1 MSRLTF
7 YDFTQALLRR
17 SLALQNPYWKSVMT
31 QIVHK
36 SYEVRITSPMPIAF
50 ILLWSS
56 GYIGGAFGLRY
67 GEPFTMTFYRFALA
81 GLVFLGIAL
90 AIKAQWPKRLAP
102 YLHAAVVGLLLQAL
116 QFGGLYTG
124 ISQGVPAGQT
134 ALIIGLMP
142 VFVVVGAY
150 FCLGEQLSWR
160 DLPGSI
166 LGVGGVAIVVI
177 SSFFGSEAS
186 MGGYGAVGLA
196 LLGITLGTLY
206 QKRFLGEM
214 NLWVGCFI
222 QMVTA
227 SLVML
232 LLAYTSETMQVTEW
246 GPFAASLAWVTL
258 MNSVGAL
265 TLLYL
270 MIRRGEASKATNL
283 FHVIPAVTQIMA
295 SLVLAEVPGPVA
307 IVGFVVS
314 GVGVYLMNHGR
325 SK

>member
-1 MSRLTF
+1 M
-7 YDFTQALLRR
+7 
-17 SLALQNPYWKSVMT
+17 NP
-31 QIVHK
+31 IAHK
-36 SYEVRITSPMPIAF
+36 SYEVRLTSPLPIAF

-56 GYIGGAFGLRY
+56 GYIGGAFGVRY

-81 GLVFLGIAL
+81 ALVFLGVAL
-90 AIKAQWPKRLAP
+90 VIKAEWPRRLTP
-102 YLHAAVVGLLLQAL
+102 YLHAAAVGLLLQAL

-124 ISQGVPAGQT
+124 ISQGVPAGQA
-134 ALIIGLMP
+134 ALIVGLMP
-142 VFVVVGAY
+142 VFVVIGAY

-166 LGVGGVAIVVI
+166 LGVGGVAIVVG
-177 SSFFGSEAS
+177 SSFFGAEAS
-186 MGGYGAVGLA
+186 IGGYGAVGLA

-206 QKRFLGEM
+206 QKRFLGGV

-227 SLVML
+227 SL
-232 LLAYTSETMQVTEW
+232 AYTSETMRVTQW
-246 GPFAASLAWVTL
+246 APFAASVAWITV

-295 SLVLAEVPGPVA
+295 SMVLGEMPSGVA
-307 IVGFVVS
+307 ILGFVVS
-314 GVGVYLMNHGR
+314 GAGVYWMNHGR
-325 SK
+325 TG

>member
-1 MSRLTF
+1 MNPVAHKRYQVRLTSP
-7 YDFTQALLRR
+7 L
-17 SLALQNPYWKSVMT
+17 P
-31 QIVHK
+31 
-36 SYEVRITSPMPIAF
+36 ITF

-56 GYIGGAFGLRY
+56 GYIGGAFGVRY

-81 GLVFLGIAL
+81 ALVFLGVAL
-90 AIKAQWPKRLAP
+90 VIKAQWPRRLTP
-102 YLHAAVVGLLLQAL
+102 YLHAAAVGLLLQAL

-124 ISQGVPAGQT
+124 ISQGVPAGQA
-134 ALIIGLMP
+134 ALIVGLMP
-142 VFVVVGAY
+142 VFVVIGAY

-166 LGVGGVAIVVI
+166 LGVGGVAIVVA

-186 MGGYGAVGLA
+186 VGGYGAVGLA

-206 QKRFLGEM
+206 QKRFLGGV

-232 LLAYTSETMQVTEW
+232 LLAYTTETMQVTELA
-246 GPFAASLAWVTL
+246 PFAASVAWITL

-295 SLVLAEVPGPVA
+295 SLVLGEVPGVIA

-314 GVGVYLMNHGR
+314 GMGVYWMNHAR
-325 SK
+325 AR

>member
-1 MSRLTF
+1 M
-7 YDFTQALLRR
+7 
-17 SLALQNPYWKSVMT
+17 NP
-31 QIVHK
+31 IARK
-36 SYEVRITSPMPIAF
+36 SYEVRLTSPLPIAF

-56 GYIGGAFGLRY
+56 GYIGGAFGVRY

-81 GLVFLGIAL
+81 ALVFLGVAL
-90 AIKAQWPKRLAP
+90 AIKAEWPKRLTP
-102 YLHAAVVGLLLQAL
+102 YLHAAAVGLLLQAL

-124 ISQGVPAGQT
+124 ISQGVPAGQ
-134 ALIIGLMP
+134 AAMIVGLMP
-142 VFVVVGAY
+142 VFVMIGAY

-166 LGVGGVAIVVI
+166 LGVGGVVIVVG
-177 SSFFGSEAS
+177 SSFFGTEAS
-186 MGGYGAVGLA
+186 IAGYGAVGLA

-206 QKRFLGEM
+206 QKRFLGGV

-232 LLAYTSETMQVTEW
+232 LLAYVTETMQVTQW
-246 GPFAASLAWVTL
+246 VPFAASVAWITV

-295 SLVLAEVPGPVA
+295 SLVLGEVPSVVA
-307 IVGFVVS
+307 IVGFFVS
-314 GVGVYLMNHGR
+314 GAGVYWMNHVR
-325 SK
+325 AK

>member
-1 MSRLTF
+1 MMRLTF
-7 YDFTQALLRR
+7 YDFTDAWAWR
-17 SLALQNPYWKSVMT
+17 SLPLQVNLESVMSP
-31 QIVHK
+31 VAHK
-36 SYEVRITSPMPIAF
+36 SYEVRLTSPLPIAF

-56 GYIGGAFGLRY
+56 GYIGGAFGVRY

-81 GLVFLGIAL
+81 ALVFLGVAL
-90 AIKAQWPKRLAP
+90 AIKAEWPKKLTP
-102 YLHAAVVGLLLQAL
+102 YLHAAAVGLLLQAL

-124 ISQGVPAGQT
+124 ISQGVPAGQA
-134 ALIIGLMP
+134 ALIVGLMP
-142 VFVVVGAY
+142 VFVVIGAY
-150 FCLGEQLSWR
+150 CFLGEQLSWR

-166 LGVGGVAIVVI
+166 LGVGGVVIVVA
-177 SSFFGSEAS
+177 SSLSGSEAS
-186 MGGYGAVGLA
+186 LGGYGAVVLA

-206 QKRFLGEM
+206 QKRFLGGV

-222 QMVTA
+222 QMVVA

-232 LLAYTSETMQVTEW
+232 LLAYTTEIMRVTEW
-246 GPFAASLAWVTL
+246 APFAASVAWITL

-295 SLVLAEVPGPVA
+295 SLVLGEVPSTVA

-314 GVGVYLMNHGR
+314 AVGVYLMNHAR
-325 SK
+325 AK

>member
-1 MSRLTF
+1 MKPI
-7 YDFTQALLRR
+7 A
-17 SLALQNPYWKSVMT
+17 
-31 QIVHK
+31 HK
-36 SYEVRITSPMPIAF
+36 SYEVRLTSPLPIAF

-56 GYIGGAFGLRY
+56 GYIGGAFGVRY

-81 GLVFLGIAL
+81 ALVFLGVAL
-90 AIKAQWPKRLAP
+90 AIKAEWPRRLTP
-102 YLHAAVVGLLLQAL
+102 YLHAAAVGLLLQAL

-124 ISQGVPAGQT
+124 ISQGVPAGQA
-134 ALIIGLMP
+134 ALIVGLMP
-142 VFVVVGAY
+142 VFVVIGAY

-166 LGVGGVAIVVI
+166 LGVGGVAIVVAN
-177 SSFFGSEAS
+177 SFFGSGAS

-196 LLGITLGTLY
+196 LVGITLGTLY
-206 QKRFLGEM
+206 QKRFLGGV

-232 LLAYTSETMQVTEW
+232 ALAYTTETMHVTEW
-246 GPFAASLAWVTL
+246 VPFAASVAWITV

-295 SLVLAEVPGPVA
+295 SLVLGEVPSVVA
-307 IVGFVVS
+307 IVGFIVS
-314 GVGVYLMNHGR
+314 GMGVYLMNQPR
-325 SK
+325 AK

>member
-1 MSRLTF
+1 M
-7 YDFTQALLRR
+7 
-17 SLALQNPYWKSVMT
+17 NP
-31 QIVHK
+31 IADK
-36 SYEVRITSPMPIAF
+36 SYEVRLTSPLPIAF

-56 GYIGGAFGLRY
+56 GYIGGAFGVRY

-81 GLVFLGIAL
+81 ALVFLGVAL

-102 YLHAAVVGLLLQAL
+102 YFHAATVGLLLQAL

-124 ISQGVPAGQT
+124 ISHGVPAGQA
-134 ALIIGLMP
+134 ALIVGLMP
-142 VFVVVGAY
+142 VFVVIGAY

-166 LGVGGVAIVVI
+166 LGVGGVAIVVA
-177 SSFFGSEAS
+177 SSFFGFEAS
-186 MGGYGAVGLA
+186 VGGYGAVGLA

-206 QKRFLGEM
+206 QKRFLGGV

-232 LLAYTSETMQVTEW
+232 LLAYTTETMQVTEW
-246 GPFAASLAWVTL
+246 VPFVASVAWITL

-295 SLVLAEVPGPVA
+295 SLVLGEVPSGVA

-314 GVGVYLMNHGR
+314 GAGVYWMNHVR
-325 SK
+325 AK

>member
-1 MSRLTF
+1 MSPV
-7 YDFTQALLRR
+7 A
-17 SLALQNPYWKSVMT
+17 
-31 QIVHK
+31 HK
-36 SYEVRITSPMPIAF
+36 SYEVRLTSPLPIAF

-56 GYIGGAFGLRY
+56 GYIGGAFGVRY

-81 GLVFLGIAL
+81 ALVFLGVSL
-90 AIKAQWPKRLAP
+90 AIKAEWPKKLTP
-102 YLHAAVVGLLLQAL
+102 YLHAAAVGVLLQAL

-124 ISQGVPAGQT
+124 ISQGVPAGQA
-134 ALIIGLMP
+134 ALIVGLMP
-142 VFVVVGAY
+142 VFVVIGAY
-150 FCLGEQLSWR
+150 CFLGEQLSWR

-166 LGVGGVAIVVI
+166 LGVGGVVIVVA
-177 SSFFGSEAS
+177 SSLSGSEAS
-186 MGGYGAVGLA
+186 LGGYGAVGLA
-196 LLGITLGTLY
+196 LLGITFGTLY
-206 QKRFLGEM
+206 QKRFLGGV

-222 QMVTA
+222 QMVVT

-232 LLAYTSETMQVTEW
+232 LLAYITETMRVTDW
-246 GPFAASLAWVTL
+246 APFAASVAWITL

-295 SLVLAEVPGPVA
+295 SLVLGEVPSVVA

-314 GVGVYLMNHGR
+314 AVGVYLMNHSR
-325 SK
+325 TK

>member
-1 MSRLTF
+1 M
-7 YDFTQALLRR
+7 
-17 SLALQNPYWKSVMT
+17 NP
-31 QIVHK
+31 IARK
-36 SYEVRITSPMPIAF
+36 SYEARLTSPLPIAF

-56 GYIGGAFGLRY
+56 GYIGGAFGVRY

-81 GLVFLGIAL
+81 ALVFLGVAL
-90 AIKAQWPKRLAP
+90 AIKAEWPKRLTP
-102 YLHAAVVGLLLQAL
+102 YLHAAAVGLLLQAL

-124 ISQGVPAGQT
+124 ISQGVPAGQA
-134 ALIIGLMP
+134 ALIVGLMP
-142 VFVVVGAY
+142 VFVMIGAY

-166 LGVGGVAIVVI
+166 LGVGGVVIVVG
-177 SSFFGSEAS
+177 SSFFGTEAS
-186 MGGYGAVGLA
+186 IAGYGAVGLA

-206 QKRFLGEM
+206 QKRFLGGV

-232 LLAYTSETMQVTEW
+232 LLAYVTETMQVTQW
-246 GPFAASLAWVTL
+246 VPFAASVAWITV

-295 SLVLAEVPGPVA
+295 SLVLGEVPSAVA
-307 IVGFVVS
+307 IVGFFVS
-314 GVGVYLMNHGR
+314 GAGVYWMNHVR
-325 SK
+325 AK

>member
-1 MSRLTF
+1 M
-7 YDFTQALLRR
+7 QPIA
-17 SLALQNPYWKSVMT
+17 
-31 QIVHK
+31 HK
-36 SYEVRITSPMPIAF
+36 NYEVRLTSPLPIAF

-56 GYIGGAFGLRY
+56 GYIGGAFGVRY

-81 GLVFLGIAL
+81 ALVFLGVAL
-90 AIKAQWPKRLAP
+90 AIKAEWPRRLTP
-102 YLHAAVVGLLLQAL
+102 YLHAAAVGLLLQAL

-124 ISQGVPAGQT
+124 ISQGVPAGQA
-134 ALIIGLMP
+134 ALIVGLMP
-142 VFVVVGAY
+142 VFVVIGAY

-166 LGVGGVAIVVI
+166 LGVGGVAIVVG
-177 SSFFGSEAS
+177 SSFFGTEAS
-186 MGGYGAVGLA
+186 IGGYGAVGLA

-206 QKRFLGEM
+206 QKRFLGGV
-214 NLWVGCFI
+214 NLWVGCFV

-232 LLAYTSETMQVTEW
+232 LLAYTTETMQVTQW
-246 GPFAASLAWVTL
+246 VPFAASVAWITV

-295 SLVLAEVPGPVA
+295 SLVLGEVPSVVA

-314 GVGVYLMNHGR
+314 GVGVYLMNHSR
-325 SK
+325 AK

>member
-1 MSRLTF
+1 MKPI
-7 YDFTQALLRR
+7 A
-17 SLALQNPYWKSVMT
+17 
-31 QIVHK
+31 HK
-36 SYEVRITSPMPIAF
+36 SYEVRLTSPLPIAF

-56 GYIGGAFGLRY
+56 GYIGGAFGVRY

-81 GLVFLGIAL
+81 ALVFLGVAL
-90 AIKAQWPKRLAP
+90 AIKAEWPKRLTP
-102 YLHAAVVGLLLQAL
+102 YLHAAAVGLLLQAL

-124 ISQGVPAGQT
+124 ISQGVPAGQA
-134 ALIIGLMP
+134 ALIVGLMP
-142 VFVVVGAY
+142 VFVVIGAY
-150 FCLGEQLSWR
+150 FCLGEDLRWR

-166 LGVGGVAIVVI
+166 LGVGGVAIVVA
-177 SSFFGSEAS
+177 SSFSGSEAAL
-186 MGGYGAVGLA
+186 GGYGAVGLA

-206 QKRFLGEM
+206 QKRFLGGV

-222 QMVTA
+222 QMAIA
-227 SLVML
+227 SFVMGG
-232 LLAYTSETMQVTEW
+232 LAYTTETMQVTEW
-246 GPFAASLAWVTL
+246 APFAASVAWITV

-295 SLVLAEVPGPVA
+295 SLVLGEVPSAVA

-314 GVGVYLMNHGR
+314 GCGVYWMNHVRG
-325 SK
+325 K

>member
-1 MSRLTF
+1 MNLTF
-7 YDFTQALLRR
+7 YDFTDARAWR
-17 SLALQNPYWKSVMT
+17 SLPLQVNLESVMSP
-31 QIVHK
+31 VAHK
-36 SYEVRITSPMPIAF
+36 SYEVRLTSPLPIAF

-56 GYIGGAFGLRY
+56 GYIGGAFGVRY

-81 GLVFLGIAL
+81 VLVFLGVAF
-90 AIKAQWPKRLAP
+90 AIKAEWPKKLSP
-102 YLHAAVVGLLLQAL
+102 YLHAAAVGLLLQAL

-124 ISQGVPAGQT
+124 ISQGVPAGQA
-134 ALIIGLMP
+134 ALIVGLMP

-150 FCLGEQLSWR
+150 FFLGEQLSWR

-166 LGVGGVAIVVI
+166 LGVGGVVIVLA
-177 SSFFGSEAS
+177 SSLFGSEAS
-186 MGGYGAVGLA
+186 LGGYGAVGLA

-206 QKRFLGEM
+206 QKRFLGGV

-222 QMVTA
+222 QMVVA

-232 LLAYTSETMQVTEW
+232 LLAYTTETMRVTEW
-246 GPFAASLAWVTL
+246 APFAASVAWITL

-295 SLVLAEVPGPVA
+295 SLVLGEVPSVVA

-314 GVGVYLMNHGR
+314 GAGVYLMNHSR
-325 SK
+325 AK

>member
-1 MSRLTF
+1 MSPIA
-7 YDFTQALLRR
+7 D
-17 SLALQNPYWKSVMT
+17 
-31 QIVHK
+31 K
-36 SYEVRITSPMPIAF
+36 SYEVRLTSPLPIAF
-50 ILLWSS
+50 VLLWSS
-56 GYIGGAFGLRY
+56 GYIGGAFGVRY

-81 GLVFLGIAL
+81 ALVFLGVAL

-102 YLHAAVVGLLLQAL
+102 YVHAAAVGLLLQAL

-124 ISQGVPAGQT
+124 ISQGVPAGQA
-134 ALIIGLMP
+134 ALIVGLMP
-142 VFVVVGAY
+142 VFVVIGAY

-166 LGVGGVAIVVI
+166 LGVGGVAIVVA

-186 MGGYGAVGLA
+186 FGGYGAVGLA

-206 QKRFLGEM
+206 QKRFVGGV
-214 NLWVGCFI
+214 NVWVGCFI

-227 SLVML
+227 SLVMWV
-232 LLAYTSETMQVTEW
+232 LAYTTETMQVTEW
-246 GPFAASLAWVTL
+246 VPFAASVAWITV

-295 SLVLAEVPGPVA
+295 SLVLGEVPSGVA
-307 IVGFVVS
+307 LVGFVVS
-314 GVGVYLMNHGR
+314 GAGVYWMNHVR
-325 SK
+325 AK

>member
-1 MSRLTF
+1 MKPI
-7 YDFTQALLRR
+7 A
-17 SLALQNPYWKSVMT
+17 
-31 QIVHK
+31 HK
-36 SYEVRITSPMPIAF
+36 SYEVRLTSPLPIAF

-56 GYIGGAFGLRY
+56 GYIGGAFGVRY

-81 GLVFLGIAL
+81 ALVFLGVAL
-90 AIKAQWPKRLAP
+90 AIKAEWPRRLTP
-102 YLHAAVVGLLLQAL
+102 YLHAAAVGLLLQAL

-124 ISQGVPAGQT
+124 ISQGVPAGQA
-134 ALIIGLMP
+134 ALIVGLMP
-142 VFVVVGAY
+142 VFVVIGAY

-166 LGVGGVAIVVI
+166 LGVGGVAIVVAN
-177 SSFFGSEAS
+177 SFFGSGAS
-186 MGGYGAVGLA
+186 MGGYGAVCLA
-196 LLGITLGTLY
+196 LVGITLGTLY
-206 QKRFLGEM
+206 QKRFLGGV

-232 LLAYTSETMQVTEW
+232 ALAYTTETMHVTEW
-246 GPFAASLAWVTL
+246 VPFAASVAWITL

-295 SLVLAEVPGPVA
+295 SVTLAEAPGALA
-307 IVGFVVS
+307 IAGFVVS
-314 GVGVYLMNHGR
+314 GVGVYLMNHAHTR
-325 SK
+325 

>member
-1 MSRLTF
+1 MMRLTF
-7 YDFTQALLRR
+7 YDFTDARAWR
-17 SLALQNPYWKSVMT
+17 SLPLQVDLESVMSP
-31 QIVHK
+31 VAHK
-36 SYEVRITSPMPIAF
+36 SYEVRLTSPLPIAF

-56 GYIGGAFGLRY
+56 GYIGGAFGVRY

-81 GLVFLGIAL
+81 ALVFLGVAL
-90 AIKAQWPKRLAP
+90 AIDAQWPKKLTP
-102 YLHAAVVGLLLQAL
+102 YLHAAAVGLLLQAL

-124 ISQGVPAGQT
+124 ISQGVPAGQA
-134 ALIIGLMP
+134 ALIVGLMP
-142 VFVVVGAY
+142 VFVVIGA
-150 FCLGEQLSWR
+150 FFFLGEQLSWR

-166 LGVGGVAIVVI
+166 LGVGGVVIVVA
-177 SSFFGSEAS
+177 SSLFGTEAS
-186 MGGYGAVGLA
+186 LGGYGAVGLA

-206 QKRFLGEM
+206 QKRFLGGV

-222 QMVTA
+222 QMVVA

-232 LLAYTSETMQVTEW
+232 LLAYTTETMRVTEW
-246 GPFAASLAWVTL
+246 TPFAASIAWITL

-295 SLVLAEVPGPVA
+295 SLVLGEVPSAVA

-314 GVGVYLMNHGR
+314 AVGVYLMNHLR
-325 SK
+325 AK

>member
-1 MSRLTF
+1 MKPI
-7 YDFTQALLRR
+7 A
-17 SLALQNPYWKSVMT
+17 
-31 QIVHK
+31 HK
-36 SYEVRITSPMPIAF
+36 SYEVRLTSPLPIAF

-56 GYIGGAFGLRY
+56 GYIGGAFGVRY

-81 GLVFLGIAL
+81 ALVFLGVAL
-90 AIKAQWPKRLAP
+90 AIKAEWPRRLTP
-102 YLHAAVVGLLLQAL
+102 YLHAAAVGLLLQAL

-124 ISQGVPAGQT
+124 ISQGVPAGQA
-134 ALIIGLMP
+134 ALIVGLMP
-142 VFVVVGAY
+142 VFVVIGAY
-150 FCLGEQLSWR
+150 FCLGEQLCWR

-166 LGVGGVAIVVI
+166 LGVGGVAIVVAN
-177 SSFFGSEAS
+177 SFFGSGAS
-186 MGGYGAVGLA
+186 MGGYGAVCLA
-196 LLGITLGTLY
+196 LVGITLGTLY
-206 QKRFLGEM
+206 QKRFLGGV

-232 LLAYTSETMQVTEW
+232 ALAYTTETMHVTEW
-246 GPFAASLAWVTL
+246 VPFAASVAWITL

-295 SLVLAEVPGPVA
+295 SVTLGEAPGALAIA
-307 IVGFVVS
+307 GFVVS
-314 GVGVYLMNHGR
+314 GVGVYLMNHAHTR
-325 SK
+325 

>member
-1 MSRLTF
+1 MSPV
-7 YDFTQALLRR
+7 A
-17 SLALQNPYWKSVMT
+17 
-31 QIVHK
+31 HK
-36 SYEVRITSPMPIAF
+36 SYEVRLTSPLPIAF

-56 GYIGGAFGLRY
+56 GYIGGAFGVRY

-81 GLVFLGIAL
+81 ALVFLGVAL
-90 AIKAQWPKRLAP
+90 AINAQWPKKLTL
-102 YLHAAVVGLLLQAL
+102 YLHAAAVGLLLQAL
-116 QFGGLYTG
+116 QFGGLYAG
-124 ISQGVPAGQT
+124 ISQGVPAGQA
-134 ALIIGLMP
+134 ALIVGLMP
-142 VFVVVGAY
+142 VFVVIGAY
-150 FCLGEQLSWR
+150 FFLGEQLSWR

-166 LGVGGVAIVVI
+166 LGVGGVVIVVA
-177 SSFFGSEAS
+177 SSLFGTEAS
-186 MGGYGAVGLA
+186 LAGYGAVGLA

-206 QKRFLGEM
+206 QKRFLGGV

-222 QMVTA
+222 QMVVA

-232 LLAYTSETMQVTEW
+232 LLAYTIETMRVTEW
-246 GPFAASLAWVTL
+246 APFAASIAWITL

-295 SLVLAEVPGPVA
+295 SLVLGEVPSTVA

-314 GVGVYLMNHGR
+314 AVGVYLMNHLR
-325 SK
+325 AK

>member
-1 MSRLTF
+1 MSPV
-7 YDFTQALLRR
+7 A
-17 SLALQNPYWKSVMT
+17 
-31 QIVHK
+31 HK
-36 SYEVRITSPMPIAF
+36 SYEVRLTSPLPIAF

-56 GYIGGAFGLRY
+56 GYIGGAFGVRY

-81 GLVFLGIAL
+81 ALVFLGVAL
-90 AIKAQWPKRLAP
+90 AIKAEWPKKLTP
-102 YLHAAVVGLLLQAL
+102 YLHAAAVGLLLQAL

-124 ISQGVPAGQT
+124 ISQGVPAGQA
-134 ALIIGLMP
+134 ALIVGLMP
-142 VFVVVGAY
+142 VFVVIGAY
-150 FCLGEQLSWR
+150 CFLGEQLSWR

-166 LGVGGVAIVVI
+166 LGVGGVVIVVA
-177 SSFFGSEAS
+177 SSLSGSEAS
-186 MGGYGAVGLA
+186 LGGYGAVVLA

-206 QKRFLGEM
+206 QKRFLGGV

-222 QMVTA
+222 QMVVA
-227 SLVML
+227 SLGML
-232 LLAYTSETMQVTEW
+232 LLAYTTEIMRVTEW
-246 GPFAASLAWVTL
+246 APFAASVAWITL

-295 SLVLAEVPGPVA
+295 SLVLGEVPSTVA

-314 GVGVYLMNHGR
+314 AVGVYLMNHAR

>member
-1 MSRLTF
+1 M
-7 YDFTQALLRR
+7 
-17 SLALQNPYWKSVMT
+17 NP
-31 QIVHK
+31 IAHK
-36 SYEVRITSPMPIAF
+36 SYEVRLTSPLPIAF

-56 GYIGGAFGLRY
+56 GYIGGAFGVRY

-81 GLVFLGIAL
+81 ALVFLGVAI
-90 AIKAQWPKRLAP
+90 AIKAEWPRRLTP

-124 ISQGVPAGQT
+124 ISQGVPAGQA
-134 ALIIGLMP
+134 ALIVGLMP
-142 VFVVVGAY
+142 VFVVIGAY

-166 LGVGGVAIVVI
+166 LGVGGVAIVVGNSFLGTASSI
-177 SSFFGSEAS
+177 S
-186 MGGYGAVGLA
+186 GYGAVGLA

-206 QKRFLGEM
+206 QKRFLGGVD
-214 NLWVGCFI
+214 LWVGCFI
-222 QMVTA
+222 QMATA

-232 LLAYTSETMQVTEW
+232 ALACATETMQVTEW
-246 GPFAASLAWVTL
+246 MPFAASVAWITL

-270 MIRRGEASKATNL
+270 MIRRGDASKATNL

-295 SLVLAEVPGPVA
+295 SMVLGEMPSGVA
-307 IVGFVVS
+307 ILGFVVS
-314 GVGVYLMNHGR
+314 GAGVYWMNHGR
-325 SK
+325 TR

>member
-1 MSRLTF
+1 MKPI
-7 YDFTQALLRR
+7 A
-17 SLALQNPYWKSVMT
+17 
-31 QIVHK
+31 HK
-36 SYEVRITSPMPIAF
+36 SYEVRLTSPLPIAF

-56 GYIGGAFGLRY
+56 GYIGGAFGVRY

-81 GLVFLGIAL
+81 ALVFLGVAL
-90 AIKAQWPKRLAP
+90 AIKAEWPRRLTP
-102 YLHAAVVGLLLQAL
+102 YLHAAAVGLLLQAL

-124 ISQGVPAGQT
+124 ISQGVPAGQA
-134 ALIIGLMP
+134 ALIVGLMP
-142 VFVVVGAY
+142 VFVVIGAY

-166 LGVGGVAIVVI
+166 LGVGGVAIVVAN
-177 SSFFGSEAS
+177 SFFGSGAS
-186 MGGYGAVGLA
+186 MGGYGAVCLA
-196 LLGITLGTLY
+196 LVGITLGTLY
-206 QKRFLGEM
+206 QKRFLGGV

-232 LLAYTSETMQVTEW
+232 ALAYTTETMHVTEW
-246 GPFAASLAWVTL
+246 VPFAASVAWITL

-295 SLVLAEVPGPVA
+295 SVTLGEAPGALAIA
-307 IVGFVVS
+307 GFVVS
-314 GVGVYLMNHGR
+314 GVGVYLMNHAHTR
-325 SK
+325 

>member
-1 MSRLTF
+1 M
-7 YDFTQALLRR
+7 
-17 SLALQNPYWKSVMT
+17 NP
-31 QIVHK
+31 IAHK
-36 SYEVRITSPMPIAF
+36 NYEVRLTSPLPIAF

-56 GYIGGAFGLRY
+56 GYIGGAFGVRY

-81 GLVFLGIAL
+81 ALVFLGVAL
-90 AIKAQWPKRLAP
+90 AIKAEWPKGLIP
-102 YLHAAVVGLLLQAL
+102 YLHAAAVGLLLQAL

-124 ISQGVPAGQT
+124 ISQGVPAGQA
-134 ALIIGLMP
+134 ALIVGLMP

-150 FCLGEQLSWR
+150 FWLQEQLSWR

-166 LGVGGVAIVVI
+166 LGVGGVVIVVA
-177 SSFFGSEAS
+177 SSFSSSAAS
-186 MGGYGAVGLA
+186 LAGYGAVGLA
-196 LLGITLGTLY
+196 LVGITLGTLY
-206 QKRFLGEM
+206 QKRFLGGV

-232 LLAYTSETMQVTEW
+232 VLAYTTETMRVTDW
-246 GPFAASLAWVTL
+246 APFAASVAWITL

-270 MIRRGEASKATNL
+270 MIRRGEASKASNL
-283 FHVIPAVTQIMA
+283 FHVIPATTQIMA
-295 SLVLAEVPGPVA
+295 SLILGEIPSVVA

-314 GVGVYLMNHGR
+314 GVGVYLMNHSR
-325 SK
+325 AR

>member
-1 MSRLTF
+1 MSPI
-7 YDFTQALLRR
+7 A
-17 SLALQNPYWKSVMT
+17 
-31 QIVHK
+31 HK
-36 SYEVRITSPMPIAF
+36 SYEVRLTSPLPIAF

-56 GYIGGAFGLRY
+56 GYIGGAFGVRY

-81 GLVFLGIAL
+81 ALVFLGVAL
-90 AIKAQWPKRLAP
+90 AIKAEWPTRIKP
-102 YLHAAVVGLLLQAL
+102 YFHAAAVGLLLQAL

-124 ISQGVPAGQT
+124 ISQGVPAGQA
-134 ALIIGLMP
+134 ALIVGLMP
-142 VFVVVGAY
+142 VFVVIGAY

-166 LGVGGVAIVVI
+166 LGVGGVVIVVGG
-177 SSFFGSEAS
+177 SFFGAGAS
-186 MGGYGAVGLA
+186 IGGYGAVGLA

-206 QKRFLGEM
+206 QKRFLGGV

-227 SLVML
+227 SLVMWV
-232 LLAYTSETMQVTEW
+232 LAYTTETMQVTQW
-246 GPFAASLAWVTL
+246 VPFAASVAWITL

-295 SLVLAEVPGPVA
+295 SLVLGEVPSVMA
-307 IVGFVVS
+307 IVGFIVS
-314 GVGVYLMNHGR
+314 GVGVYLMNHSR
-325 SK
+325 AK